1 MIVTEQQL
9 TPLGELL
16 ERARGP
22 LSKREAARLAGI
34 SEGRWRQVVTGVQKA
49 GGMEIPANPRRKTV
63 IAMANAVRADIDE
76 ALRLAGFE
84 PAPAD
89 TTRTADDRDAMI
101 SDVAEAIR
109 RDTALIEEARQHLL
123 NQYELLRRLSPPQK
137 SSPPRSRTRDLR
149 AVAHDGNP
157 EDRAEIE
164 RRAREAR
171 RRHEQEET
179 RRDDE

>member
-1 MIVTEQQL
+1 MATRGDRWADWLRAALHDRGWLQSEIVKASGLKDNGRPIIDASRVSQWINA
-9 TPLGELL
+9 GEVPRDPDILH
-16 ERARGP
+16 EVARIFGVRIGVVLNAAGWLP
-22 LSKREAARLAGI
+22 DEELDGTTIEEAVA
-34 SEGRWRQVVTGVQKA
+34 
-49 GGMEIPANPRRKTV
+49 
-63 IAMANAVRADIDE
+63 
-76 ALRLAGFE
+76 
-84 PAPAD
+84 
-89 TTRTADDRDAMI
+89 
-101 SDVAEAIR
+101 DVAEAIR

>member
-1 MIVTEQQL
+1 MS
-9 TPLGELL
+9 P
-16 ERARGP
+16 
-22 LSKREAARLAGI
+22 SSAG
-34 SEGRWRQVVTGVQKA
+34 W
-49 GGMEIPANPRRKTV
+49 
-63 IAMANAVRADIDE
+63 
-76 ALRLAGFE
+76 LRLAQHVQAARGRLGLTRE
-84 PAPAD
+84 ELADKTAARGSKVSSRTLGDIERGHRAGYNWTKLRSLEIALDWPVGTVEHILAGGDPPMPDDAP
-89 TTRTADDRDAMI
+89 ADDRDAMI

-179 RRDDE
+179 